1 MSTIDWEALRKRMMV
16 MNYQV
21 GYFNPEPT
29 PPPPTSN
36 WILVTGKWSDTGEWI
51 DTETWI
57 D

>member
-16 MNYQV
+16 MKYQPA
-21 GYFNPEPT
+21 YFGATPT
-29 PPPPTSN
+29 PPVSN
-36 WILVTGKWSDTGEWI
+36 WILALGVWSDTGEWI

>member
-16 MNYQV
+16 MKYQPA
-21 GYFNPEPT
+21 YFSST
-29 PPPPTSN
+29 PPVSN
-36 WILVTGKWSDTGEWI
+36 WILALGIWEDSKEWI